1 MKLVEIEEKEYN
13 QFIKKIDKYNF
24 FQSIE
29 WAKFK
34 SKTGWKMNVVG
45 LFDNKKLIAATTLLS
60 RKLPIINK
68 KMYYAPRG
76 FAIDYNDFKL
86 LGEFTKQLKSYIKSN
101 SGIFLKINPYI
112 EYIKRDK
119 DGNALSEGNDKLVD
133 YLKSL
138 GYVHYGFYKDAKDKK
153 DLEPRWISVIDLK
166 DKSTEQLLK
175 EMRQTTR
182 WMINKSRKN
191 CISITV
197 ASYDDIEKF
206 KKIMNH
212 TAERR
217 EFSDRSLSYYQTMY
231 NTLKEHG
238 MIRIMLA
245 SINLDDLKKSMILDI
260 EHLKDR
266 IKNIESNFKKQNQV
280 NEYNSQIEAIEK
292 RLKALEEDIKLYGSS
307 PTIAAGLY
315 LSYGKEIVYLF
326 GGSYKEFMGYGA
338 QYLMQYEMIEYAKE
352 NGYDRL
358 NFYGID
364 GNFSKDSE
372 NYGLFDFKRGF
383 NSDVVELIGEFDLII
398 SKFYYSTYNM
408 MLKFYK
414 YLRKIKK

>member
-34 SKTGWKMNVVG
+34 SKTGWEMNIVG
-45 LFDNKKLIAATTLLS
+45 LIDNKKVVAATTLLS

-86 LGEFTKQLKSYIKSN
+86 LEEFTKQLKRYIKIN
-101 SGIFLKINPYI
+101 KGIFLKINPYV

-138 GYVHYGFYKDAKDKK
+138 GYMHYGFYKDAKDKK
-153 DLEPRWISVIDLK
+153 DLEPRWISVLDLK
-166 DKSTEQLLK
+166 NKSTEQLLK

-182 WMINKSRKN
+182 WMINKSKKN
-191 CISITV
+191 CISITE
-197 ASYDDIEKF
+197 ASYDDIDEF

-231 NTLKEHG
+231 NILKEHN

-245 SINLDDLKKSMILDI
+245 NINLGDLKNSMKTDI
-260 EHLKDR
+260 NHLNNRVKV
-266 IKNIESNFKKQNQV
+266 IENNPKKQNQV
-280 NEYNSQIEAIEK
+280 NEYNSQIEAISK
-292 RLKALEEDIKLYGSS
+292 RLKELETEMKMYGSN
-307 PTIAAGLY
+307 PIVAAGLY
-315 LSYGKEIVYLF
+315 ISYGKEIVYLF

-398 SKFYYSTYNM
+398 SKPYYSTYNI